1 MLLVWL
7 VCLLHFVFGLVIAK
21 GLFKVERLADLFFS
35 AGLCWFITF
44 CGFPIAIGFVTGVL
58 STVTILLSLVFAAL
72 PAAWL
77 LNNSP
82 ELRSWLWGQRN
93 FLRGWTIPEFLLFA
107 LLTGTILILYCVG
120 LYYSSGIWDAA
131 SYHLVGPMQWSL
143 TNQFEQSTPA
153 FGNFSAVRLL
163 AETAPNS
170 KGIIPFLILE
180 WTNQEQGTALV
191 QWPFLLIALAAFY
204 SIARRAELS
213 RYLSLLVTAFLLFVP
228 EILLQSLESY
238 ADVQYLAAQLCLIA
252 LLLQIWQQGHSQ
264 QRLWLLAFA
273 FALLTSSKPN
283 GLPQGGVYGIL
294 LLALLYFRSLSVPL
308 VARLSILRDAI
319 ICVCFVSFVVAG
331 PWYLRNLIV
340 YENPLYP
347 VRVEVAGRI
356 LFQGPMAMDVSRQAT
371 AQFQGVTG
379 VAGWWKGISEAERLP
394 MVGGWSTGLGTH
406 TFLLGLPA
414 VLFLTLFL
422 LAHPRRGLLLPVVLL
437 FAFFWLVNPVKNL
450 PRFGMI
456 QIAAAGLAF
465 ALILQD
471 ANRYISI
478 LLQLILG
485 TLLIFNVYRTIPAVA
500 YRMRPAEVALF
511 PVVTGVWRGDM
522 VDVAP
527 EAFTGLDW
535 WREVEAKSET
545 RLAVV
550 NPELE
555 LWWARPLNQ
564 DARIAHARL
573 PYPGEQLLDWHARL
587 LNQGFTHVLI
597 RKDSPVE
604 HQLQPP
610 LFVPLFSSRNVA
622 METPFHLPIP
632 TAHTLYRIHDGRSNP

>member
-7 VCLLHFVFGLVIAK
+7 VCLLHYVFGLVIAK

-44 CGFPIAIGFVTGVL
+44 CGFPIAIGFATGVL
-58 STVTILLSLVFAAL
+58 STVTILLSLFLAAI
-72 PAAWL
+72 PAVWL
-77 LNNSP
+77 YIYSP
-82 ELRSWLWGQRN
+82 ELRPWLWGQRD
-93 FLRGWTIPEFLLFA
+93 FWRGWTFGELLLLA
-107 LLTGTILILYCVG
+107 LITGTTLVLFFVG

-153 FGNFSAVRLL
+153 FGNVSAVRLL

-170 KGIIPFLILE
+170 KGILPFLILE

-191 QWPFLLIALAAFY
+191 QWPFLLMALAAVY

-213 RYLSLLVTAFLLFVP
+213 RYLSLMVTTFLLFVP
-228 EILLQSLESY
+228 EVLLQSLEAY

-252 LLLQIWQQGHSQ
+252 LLLQLWQDEHSS

-294 LLALLYFRSLSVPL
+294 LLMMLYARNLSVPL
-308 VARLSILRDAI
+308 GARLNILRDAI

-356 LFQGPMAMDVSRQAT
+356 LFHGPTAMDVSRQAT
-371 AQFQGVTG
+371 AQFQGVQG
-379 VAGWWKGISEAERLP
+379 IGGWWKGISEAERLP

-406 TFLLGLPA
+406 TFLLGFPA
-414 VLFLTLFL
+414 VLL
-422 LAHPRRGLLLPVVLL
+422 LLLLVYAHPRRYMLLPVIFL

-456 QIAAAGLAF
+456 QAAAAGIAF
-465 ALILQD
+465 AMILQH
-471 ANRYISI
+471 AQRFFSI
-478 LLQLILG
+478 LLQLLLG
-485 TLLIFNVYRTIPAVA
+485 TLLFYNMYRTIPAVA

-511 PVVTGVWRGDM
+511 PLVTGVWRGDM
-522 VDVAP
+522 VDAAP
-527 EAFTGLDW
+527 DAFTALDW
-535 WREVEAKSET
+535 WREVEATPET
-545 RLAVV
+545 RLAIVD
-550 NPELE
+550 PTIE
-555 LWWARPLNQ
+555 LWWSRPLNSE
-564 DARIAHARL
+564 ARIAHARS
-573 PYPGEQLLDWHARL
+573 PYPGEAFEDWHARL
-587 LNQGFTHVLI
+587 LNQGFTHLLI
-597 RKDSPVE
+597 RIDSYE
-604 HQLQPP
+604 AQQLQP
-610 LFVPLFSSRNVA
+610 LYFSPLFSSRNVA

-632 TAHTLYRIHDGRSNP
+632 AAHTLYRIEDGGDNP